1 MKQNTWTGL
10 PIHSQLPQ
18 EVNFHNIFILI
29 LLHLSVSHSNFY
41 VGEDMVSE
49 AQAQDTGVG
58 QVRKV
63 GEERV
68 ARGSN
73 RVEMAG
79 K

>member
-1 MKQNTWTGL
+1 MKRNTWTGL

-18 EVNFHNIFILI
+18 EVNFHNIFICYIFL
-29 LLHLSVSHSNFY
+29 FPMPTFMW
-41 VGEDMVSE
+41 GGGGDMG
-49 AQAQDTGVG
+49 AG
-58 QVRKV
+58 QVRKG

-73 RVEMAG
+73 RVERVG